1 MRVAGCSVFDGEKEM
16 GFSPRTV
23 SSGISAIICDAC
35 PLPPSC
41 MSRERKQSQP
51 RAYSLGGVGGGC
63 GASTL
68 PHCSSGDRNRQVAV
82 AHQAT
87 ALQFIVTG
95 LASTEKNKTPQQ
107 TIKLNKIMPLRIHF
121 SCQVCV

>member
-51 RAYSLGGVGGGC
+51 RAYSLGGVGG
-63 GASTL
+63 AAEHPRSL
-68 PHCSSGDRNRQVAV
+68 
-82 AHQAT
+82 
-87 ALQFIVTG
+87 IVPLG
-95 LASTEKNKTPQQ
+95 TEIGKWLLHIKPQ
-107 TIKLNKIMPLRIHF
+107 HF
-121 SCQVCV
+121 NSL